1 MAYPDVE
8 KAGKSDKNI
17 GMKNFSKI
25 ISVILLSLALMPFA
39 GHAQNPI
46 IQTIYTADPAPMVY
60 NDTVY
65 LYTGHDEDGS
75 NWFTMKDWHVYS
87 TTDMVNWTDHGSPLS
102 LKTFKWAKKDAW
114 AGQCIERNGKFY
126 WYVPMNQ
133 ANGKGM
139 AIGVAVSDR
148 PTGPFVDALGKLLVT
163 TGWGDIDPTVYIDDD
178 GQAYLYWGN
187 PQLYYVRLNKDM
199 ISYDKHVG
207 IVKVPLTAKS
217 FKLRIINAK
226 NTFKWAKSINGLA
239 SHTVKSTS
247 GNKYYWYVSA
257 IDKRTNKK
265 VIGVAV
271 GDKAIGPFTDVL
283 GKPLISEDC
292 GNGNINPTVVFN
304 DAKQPYLTWGNSKL
318 WYVKLN
324 SDMSS
329 YDQKAGIRPI
339 PSDKKDWFVSQI
351 KRTVNSTGKRFT
363 TYEEG
368 PWFYKRNGLYYLIY
382 PAGGVPEHLA
392 YSTSSGP
399 TGPWVYQDTIMP
411 VIGKGGAFTNHPGI
425 IDYKGKSFL
434 FYHDGALPGGGGFD
448 RSVCVEEFKYNPDG
462 TIPRIAA
469 TKAGVVKG
477 VANLNPYI
485 RRQAETIAWE
495 EGVET
500 AFDSITGIYVT
511 DINNGDYIKV
521 RSVDFGKG
529 AESFEASVASASAGG
544 KIEIHLDSVTGTL
557 LGVCPVKNTGGWQDW
572 DVQSCKV
579 KKVKGV
585 HDLFFVFKGA
595 QGNLFNFDWW
605 GFRTQ

>member
-1 MAYPDVE
+1 M
-8 KAGKSDKNI
+8 
-17 GMKNFSKI
+17 
-25 ISVILLSLALMPFA
+25 
-39 GHAQNPI
+39 
-46 IQTIYTADPAPMVY
+46 
-60 NDTVY
+60 
-65 LYTGHDEDGS
+65 
-75 NWFTMKDWHVYS
+75 
-87 TTDMVNWTDHGSPLS
+87 
-102 LKTFKWAKKDAW
+102 
-114 AGQCIERNGKFY
+114 
-126 WYVPMNQ
+126 
-133 ANGKGM
+133 
-139 AIGVAVSDR
+139 
-148 PTGPFVDALGKLLVT
+148 
-163 TGWGDIDPTVYIDDD
+163 
-178 GQAYLYWGN
+178 
-187 PQLYYVRLNKDM
+187 
-199 ISYDKHVG
+199 G
-207 IVKVPLTAKS
+207 IVKVPLTTKS

-239 SHTVKSTS
+239 SHTVKNTS
-247 GNKYYWYVSA
+247 RNKYYWYVSA

-411 VIGKGGAFTNHPGI
+411 VIGTGGAFTNHPGI

-500 AFDSITGIYVT
+500 ASDSITGIYVT

-521 RSVDFGKG
+521 RSVDFGKR
-529 AESFEASVASASAGG
+529 AESFEASVASASGGG

-605 GFRTQ
+605 GFIPQ